1 MKRNET
7 PSSQKNRKTLGRVL
21 GSLKPEG
28 GSIAL
33 SVICALITTI
43 CSLTVPILCGRG
55 IDTMLGRGSVD
66 FEKLGKI
73 LILIA
78 AVTAAGAFSQWLQ
91 ALMNNRIT
99 FMVSRDLRNQA
110 MNKIHS
116 LPLSYLDSHPSGD
129 LLSRVIADVDLFAD
143 GLLMS
148 FTQLFTGILTII
160 GTVIF
165 MVAVSLPISLVVILL
180 TPLSLFAAKMI
191 VSGTQKYFKQQAVVR
206 GEETAY
212 VNEQI
217 EGLDVVRAFGHE
229 EQTLADFDRVNEKLG
244 EVSLKAVF
252 YSSLTNPTTRLINNL
267 VYAGVTL
274 AGCFAASGG
283 KMTVGTL
290 SIFLSYASQY
300 AKPFNEISGVLAEM
314 QNSLTC
320 AGRIFE
326 LLDAPSE
333 TEEKEDES
341 FVCTGDVAFRDVS
354 FRYLKDRPLIEDFN
368 LMVRPGE
375 RIAIVGPTGCGK
387 TTLINLL
394 MRFYDVDKGQI
405 SLSGEDVRRIGR
417 KKVRSCYGMVLQDTW
432 LSSGTIRENIAFGR
446 EDASME
452 EIVEAAKKAHA
463 HSFIMRMSDGYDTI
477 ISEDG
482 SNLSQ
487 GQKQLLCIARIML
500 ILPEMLI
507 LDEATSSIDT
517 RTELKIQ
524 SAFLE
529 MMKGRTS
536 FIVAHR
542 LSTIREADKI
552 LVMNDGKIVE
562 QGRHEQLLAENG
574 FYSRLYNA
582 QFED

>member
-1 MKRNET
+1 MKRNDA
-7 PSSQKNRKTLGRVL
+7 SSSRKNKTVLVRVL
-21 GSLKPEG
+21 GCLKPEG
-28 GSIAL
+28 GGIIL
-33 SVICALITTI
+33 SVVCALVTTV

-55 IDTMLGRGSVD
+55 IDTMLERGNVD

-78 AVTAAGAFSQWLQ
+78 AVTAAGALSQWLQ

-129 LLSRVIADVDLFAD
+129 LLSRIIADIDLFAD

-165 MVAVSLPISLVVILL
+165 MLTVSLPISLVVILL
-180 TPLSLFAAKMI
+180 TPLSLFVAKMI
-191 VSGTQKYFKQQAVVR
+191 VSGTQKYFKQQAAAR

-217 EGLDVVRAFGHE
+217 EGLDVVRSFGHE
-229 EQTLADFDRVNEKLG
+229 KQTLEDFDRVNDKLG

-252 YSSLTNPTTRLINNL
+252 YSSLTNPSTRLVNNL
-267 VYAGVTL
+267 VYAGVAL
-274 AGCFAASGG
+274 AGCLAASGG
-283 KMTVGTL
+283 RMTVGTL

-333 TEEKEDES
+333 AEEKEDDS
-341 FVCTGDVAFRDVS
+341 FVCTGDAAFRDVS
-354 FRYLKDRPLIEDFN
+354 FSYHKDRPLIEDFN

-417 KKVRSCYGMVLQDTW
+417 KRVRSCYGMVLQDTW
-432 LSSGTIRENIAFGR
+432 LRSGTISENIAFGK
-446 EDASME
+446 EDATGQ

-463 HSFIMRMSDGYDTI
+463 HSFIMRMSDGYDTYI
-477 ISEDG
+477 TEDG
-482 SNLSQ
+482 ANLSQ
-487 GQKQLLCIARIML
+487 GQKQLLCIARVML

-574 FYSRLYNA
+574 FYARLYNA
-582 QFED
+582 QFEE